1 LNNNSSLSAPKSWK
15 NQSWWKWLSGI
26 LVGLFLLAWLFR
38 NLLLGPLV
46 DTYAVTMGD
55 LTQTVVASGRIVTPQ
70 RIAISTQLLARIQNM
85 TVTEGSTVTEG
96 QLLVELNDE
105 DARANLAQASAA
117 VEQAS
122 ARLRSIQELELPAAQ
137 HNLDET
143 EANLLQAGKQL
154 GRIQDL
160 KKNGFVGQSDLDN
173 AQRNFDVAQSQV
185 DSARLQIF
193 ARQPSGSNY
202 VVAETALT
210 QAQAGFQQASVKLA
224 QYRILAPVNGT
235 LISRE
240 VEAGDVVQP
249 GQELMLLAGAGKIQI
264 EVQLDEKNLSRIQI
278 GQPALAS
285 ADAFASDRFEAK
297 VSYINPGIDPTRGA
311 VEVKLDVP
319 APPEYLRQ
327 DMTVSVDIHTA
338 QREGVLIIPTG
349 TIHDISGAEPW
360 VMVVRQRRAVRQP
373 VQLGLRGDENVEVM
387 KGLSTGE
394 PVVSASIKTVVEG
407 ARVRARPV
415 MTQ

>member
-1 LNNNSSLSAPKSWK
+1 M
-15 NQSWWKWLSGI
+15 
-26 LVGLFLLAWLFR
+26 VLFLLSWLFR
-38 NLLLGPLV
+38 NTLLGPLV

-70 RIAISTQLLARIQNM
+70 RIAISAQLLARVQNM
-85 TVTEGSTVTEG
+85 TVAEGSTVTEG

-143 EANLLQAGKQL
+143 QANLLQAGKQL
-154 GRIQDL
+154 VRIQDL

-173 AQRNFDVAQSQV
+173 AQRNFDIAQSQV
-185 DSARLQIF
+185 DSASLQIL
-193 ARQPSGSNY
+193 ARQPSGSSY

-210 QAQAGFQQASVKLA
+210 QAQAVFQQASVKLA

-240 VEAGDVVQP
+240 AEAGDIVQP
-249 GQELMLLAGAGKIQI
+249 GQELMLLAGAGKSQI

-297 VSYINPGIDPTRGA
+297 VSYINPGIDATRGA

-319 APPEYLRQ
+319 VPPEYLRQ

-338 QREGVLIIPTG
+338 QREGVMVIPTG

-373 VQLGLRGDENVEVM
+373 VELGLRGDENVEVL

-415 MTQ
+415 KTQ